1 MYYFDFPEETN
12 KDLPDKDKLK
22 DIEKY
27 FEKHSS
33 FPHIIQRELLKI
45 CSRLCNKVSAAEE
58 ALKRLN
64 DDMDILKGF
73 RPSKSIKDR
82 VNKVGADD
90 DIKPV
95 ATLALKK
102 ERKTTAAKTI

>member
-1 MYYFDFPEETN
+1 MYYFEFPEDTYN
-12 KDLPDKDKLK
+12 DLTDKEKLQ
-22 DIEKY
+22 DITRY

-33 FPHIIQRELLKI
+33 FPHIIKRELLKI

-58 ALKRLN
+58 TLKRLN

-82 VNKVGADD
+82 VNKVGAAD

-95 ATLALKK
+95 ATPALKK
-102 ERKTTAAKTI
+102 ELKTTAAKSI